1 VATLDTSANP
11 LEPVELTEGRA
22 VAGGDKL
29 SVFTKLAYG
38 VGEMA
43 EGVKTAALETFL
55 FFYYVQVVGLSGS
68 LAGLALLL
76 ALLFDGVTDP
86 LIGNFSDNLRTRF
99 GRRHPFL
106 YTAPLPLAACVFLLF
121 SPPAGLGQWGLF
133 AWLLGFTAF
142 GRLMQSFYFVPHM
155 ALGAELSTDFKERV
169 SVSGYRAMFAY
180 VGRLLTLGV
189 AFSLFFKASES
200 YPNGQLNPA
209 AYPGFALACGAIAIV
224 VILTS
229 ALGTQRRA
237 LEVYRRGG
245 ADGSLA
251 HGSGSFL
258 KNLLTAFRVRAFAIY
273 FTAILI
279 SYILGGVQA
288 ALNIHLNTYYWQLA
302 PSQIQTVFFCNIFG
316 FITGALFA
324 KSLAHRFDKKP
335 VYVICVIISVCIISL
350 PIVLAQAGLYP
361 VADKQLLVICLA
373 VNTFVAGVVGSP
385 AVIVSGAMLAD
396 VADAYQ
402 HRFGA
407 RCEGFLFGASAFT
420 RKASLGV
427 GGAMAGVALDLIRFP
442 RGVPVD
448 AVPREAAVKL
458 AILFGPAML
467 IFTCI
472 SMSIMWA
479 YPLTRARH
487 AEILDELGRR
497 RAVG

>member
-1 VATLDTSANP
+1 MGTVDASTSEALAEVTQGGP
-11 LEPVELTEGRA
+11 I
-22 VAGGDKL
+22 VAGDRL
-29 SVFTKLAYG
+29 SVFTKLSYG

-43 EGVKTAALETFL
+43 EGVKTGALETFL

-68 LAGLALLL
+68 MAGLALLI
-76 ALLFDGVTDP
+76 ALLFDGLSDP
-86 LIGNFSDNLRTRF
+86 LIGNISDNLRTRL

-106 YTAPLPLAACVFLLF
+106 YAAPLPLAVCLFLLF
-121 SPPAGLGQWGLF
+121 SPPPELGQWALF
-133 AWLLGFTAF
+133 AWLLGFAAL
-142 GRLMQSFYFVPHM
+142 GRLIQSFYFVPHM
-155 ALGAELSTDFKERV
+155 ALGAELSTDFRERV

-180 VGRLLTLGV
+180 VGRLVTLGL
-189 AFSLFFKASES
+189 AFSIFFRASAD

-209 AYPGFALACGAIAIV
+209 AYSPFSLACGAV
-224 VILTS
+224 VIAVILSS

-237 LEVYRRGG
+237 REVYQRGG
-245 ADGSLA
+245 SDGSLA

-258 KNLLTAFRVRAFAIY
+258 KNLISAFRVRAFTIY

-316 FITGALFA
+316 FMTGALFA

-335 VYVICVIISVCIISL
+335 VYVICVILAVCIIAL

-361 VADKQLLVICLA
+361 VGDKQLLVVCLA
-373 VNTFVAGVVGSP
+373 LNAFVAGTVGSP
-385 AVIVSGAMLAD
+385 AVIVAGAMLAD

-402 HRFGA
+402 LRFGG
-407 RCEGFLFGASAFT
+407 RSEGFLFGASAFT

-427 GGAMAGVALDLIRFP
+427 GGAIAGVALDIIRFP
-442 RGVPVD
+442 RGVPVE
-448 AVPREAAVKL
+448 AVPREAAVQL

-479 YPLTRARH
+479 YPLTRERH
-487 AEILDELGRR
+487 AHILDELGRR
-497 RAVG
+497 RAPE